1 MANGTPLGGGKPH
14 GQGPGEAGAKPWRTP
29 AGLASRVAAVLLAAA
44 AGTAWAQ
51 DLPRG
56 QVVPRVACRSAPG
69 FTYALYL
76 PAGYTPDKAWPVIF
90 CFDPAGAGERPVHL
104 LERSAETYGYI
115 LMGSWDAR
123 NGPME
128 PVIAAQEAMWKEA
141 FDRFA
146 VNPGR
151 VYAAGF
157 SGGARAAMGMALN
170 HRKAFAGVLCCGAV
184 LPGGRS
190 LPRSLPFAVAALA
203 GTEDFNLFEFYQ
215 AERDFAKGATVR
227 WMEIFP
233 GPHRWPPP
241 DVLRDGVEF
250 FQACAIRKG
259 QIPADPVFLERV
271 VAARL
276 DTAAALR
283 GEGEL
288 VPALWLYRQTAR
300 TFPGTPGAKRAE
312 DAAEETAADPEVR
325 IRVDVED
332 KLETDL
338 ARLRRCEVLSDYER
352 ELSPVERLAQ
362 GDGWAAKR
370 ARWALT
376 AVAADLDAAGLQAHQ
391 RGNYKASAAL
401 FTLAFRADP
410 ARALSAYNAACA
422 YSRLNQRKEA
432 LAMLQRALE
441 AGFKGG
447 RALKEDPDLA
457 NARKEPG
464 FQALAGRLE
473 TP

>member
-1 MANGTPLGGGKPH
+1 M
-14 GQGPGEAGAKPWRTP
+14 
-29 AGLASRVAAVLLAAA
+29 
-44 AGTAWAQ
+44 
-51 DLPRG
+51 
-56 QVVPRVACRSAPG
+56 PRVACQSAPE

-90 CFDPAGAGERPVHL
+90 CFDPAGAGDRPVHL
-104 LERSAETYGYI
+104 LETSAETYGYI
-115 LMGSWDAR
+115 LLGSWDAR

-128 PVIAAQEAMWKEA
+128 PVIAAQEALWKEA
-141 FDRFA
+141 FGRFA
-146 VNPGR
+146 VNPSR

-157 SGGARAAMGMALN
+157 SGGGRAAMGMALS
-170 HRKAFAGVLCCGAV
+170 HRKAFSGVLCCGAV
-184 LPGGRS
+184 LPGDRS

-215 AERDFAKGATVR
+215 AERNLAKGSTAR

-233 GPHRWPPP
+233 GSHRWPPP
-241 DVLRDGVEF
+241 DLLQEGVEF
-250 FQACAIRKG
+250 FQVCAMRQG
-259 QIPADPVFLERV
+259 QIPVDQSLLERWV
-271 VAARL
+271 NARL
-276 DTAAALR
+276 DAAAALR

-288 VPALWLYRQTAR
+288 LPALWLYRQTAR
-300 TFPGTPGAKRAE
+300 TFSGTPGAKRAE
-312 DAAEETAADPEVR
+312 EAAAAMIADPEVR
-325 IRVDVED
+325 NRVEVDGQ
-332 KLETDL
+332 LEADL
-338 ARLRRCEVLSDYER
+338 ARLRRCEALSDYER
-352 ELSPVERLAQ
+352 ELSPVERMAQ

-376 AVAADLDAAGLQAHQ
+376 AVATDLDAAGLQAHK

-401 FTLAFRADP
+401 FTLALRADP

-432 LAMLQRALE
+432 LAMLGRGLE
-441 AGFKGG
+441 AGFKDG

-464 FQALAGRLE
+464 FQALTGRLQI
-473 TP
+473 P